1 MAEDFITQAKSVLQT
16 EIDELANLSRRIG
29 PEFTNAVNSL
39 HEGLTKR
46 GKIIVIGV
54 GKSENIATKIAATLN
69 STGATAIVLNCQNAL
84 HGDLGIM
91 AEGDTV
97 LALSYSGQTPELL
110 NLLPHLKRRAA
121 AIIALT
127 GKTDSL
133 LAANSDIVLDVS
145 VETEACPM
153 NLAPTSSSTNM
164 LALGDRNLLFLNS

>member
-69 STGATAIVLNCQNAL
+69 STGATAVVLNCQKCTARRLGN
-84 HGDLGIM
+84 HG
-91 AEGDTV
+91 
-97 LALSYSGQTPELL
+97 
-110 NLLPHLKRRAA
+110 RR
-121 AIIALT
+121 
-127 GKTDSL
+127 
-133 LAANSDIVLDVS
+133 
-145 VETEACPM
+145 
-153 NLAPTSSSTNM
+153 
-164 LALGDRNLLFLNS
+164 